1 MSTFA
6 SLHYHIVFST
16 KNRHPTIEDTWLS
29 RLHDYLGGIVKSL
42 DGFPQ
47 GIGGIEDHVHLLVG
61 LRPTHCISDF
71 MRELKKSSSN
81 WVHETIDC
89 KKFQWQEGYGIFSVS
104 PTAREQVKAYIANQ
118 REHHRAKTYLDEYIE
133 FLNKAGVDYDPRYL
147 H

>member
-133 FLNKAGVDYDPRYL
+133 FPNKAGVDYAPRYL

>member
-16 KNRHPTIEDTWLS
+16 KNRNPTIEDTWLS